1 MEQTKQFLADILIVD
16 DIPANIQLL
25 SVMLIENGYKVR
37 KIMSPERAFKAIDLQ
52 IPDLILL
59 DIKMPGMDG
68 YEVCRQLKASE
79 VTCDIPIIFISALD
93 DIFDKVK
100 GFEVGGADYI
110 IKPFEP
116 VEVLARVSAQLKMQR
131 LQKQLRSANAQ
142 LGTQNVQLSEEIQER
157 QRAQANLLLLLHA
170 VSHDLRSPI
179 SGMSLLLQS
188 RLNDDAAATT
198 IAIERPAVEVMVQSC
213 SRQLKLIESL
223 TGTQQFDVQ
232 TASLVMKPLSL
243 YKLVKNILIERAPIL
258 NQHGV
263 KVKQL
268 FAADL
273 PLVNADAQQLWR
285 VFGNLIDNA
294 VKYNQPGFI
303 LTVEAKPDGKMVRCT
318 LADNGAG
325 IPPQQCARLFE
336 PYTRGVGVK
345 SGQGLGL
352 GLHICRQIVSAHGGE
367 IGVESELGK
376 GARFWLT
383 LPRFEESKSAM

>member
-1 MEQTKQFLADILIVD
+1 MEQTKHFLADILIVD
-16 DIPANIQLL
+16 DIPANVQLL
-25 SVMLIENGYKVR
+25 SMMLIENGYKVR
-37 KIMSPERAFKAIDLQ
+37 KIIDPKRALTAINLQ
-52 IPDLILL
+52 KPDLILL
-59 DIKMPGMDG
+59 DIKMPGMNG

-79 VTCDIPIIFISALD
+79 ITCDIPVIFISALD

-100 GFEVGGADYI
+100 GFEAGGADYI

-116 VEVLARVSAQLKMQR
+116 VEVLARVSAQLKMQG
-131 LQKQLRSANAQ
+131 LQRQLRSANAQ
-142 LGTQNVQLSEEIQER
+142 LGAQNVQLCQEIQER

-188 RLNDDAAATT
+188 RLNDTTST

-223 TGTQQFDVQ
+223 TATQQFDVQ
-232 TASLVMKPLSL
+232 SASLVMKPLSL
-243 YKLVKNILIERAPIL
+243 YKLVKNILIERAPIF
-258 NQHGV
+258 NQHRV
-263 KVKQL
+263 KVKQFL
-268 FAADL
+268 AADL

-303 LTVEAKPDGKMVRCT
+303 LTVEVKQDGKMVRCI

-345 SGQGLGL
+345 SGQGMGL
-352 GLHICRQIVSAHGGE
+352 GLHICRQIVSAHGGQ